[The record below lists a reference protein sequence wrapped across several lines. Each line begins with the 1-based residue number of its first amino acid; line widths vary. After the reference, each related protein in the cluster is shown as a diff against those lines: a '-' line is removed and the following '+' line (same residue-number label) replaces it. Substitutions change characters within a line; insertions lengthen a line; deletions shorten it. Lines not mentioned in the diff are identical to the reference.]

1 MGGFGKVASK
11 IGKVIGKIDPLR
23 GGDLIAEKIGLPTF
37 TGQGDKNILDMGATA
52 ADQAAAD
59 ALQAQKDAAAKQAA
73 VDAESARQQALLNE
87 MNKNYATDLTGENR
101 NLVIAG
107 GSADAAAAA
116 TDDSK
121 KRRVT
126 SGLSSTLGINV

>member
-1 MGGFGKVASK
+1 MSGLGKTFSK
-11 IGKVIGKIDPLR
+11 IGGIIKKVDPLR
-23 GGDLIAEKIGLPTF
+23 GGDAILEKIGLPTL
-37 TGQGDKNILDMGATA
+37 TGQGSKNILDMGATA

-59 ALQAQKDAAAKQAA
+59 ALKAQQDAAAKQAA
-73 VDAESARQQALLNE
+73 VDAEAARQQGLLNE

-107 GSADAAAAA
+107 GSATDAVN

-121 KRRVT
+121 RRRMGT
-126 SGLSSTLGINV
+126 GLSTTLGINV